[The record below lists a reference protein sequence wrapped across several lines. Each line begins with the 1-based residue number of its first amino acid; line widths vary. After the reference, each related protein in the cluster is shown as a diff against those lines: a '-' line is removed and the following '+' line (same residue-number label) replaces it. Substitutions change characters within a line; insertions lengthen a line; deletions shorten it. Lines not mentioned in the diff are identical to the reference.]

1 MYLCI
6 VSKLE
11 ECDFKL
17 KFMYNIISPLPIVS
31 EIKFQKINSTILD
44 DIDGIF
50 FYHYF
55 LLLES
60 ELIFFSNY

>member
-11 ECDFKL
+11 EYDFKL